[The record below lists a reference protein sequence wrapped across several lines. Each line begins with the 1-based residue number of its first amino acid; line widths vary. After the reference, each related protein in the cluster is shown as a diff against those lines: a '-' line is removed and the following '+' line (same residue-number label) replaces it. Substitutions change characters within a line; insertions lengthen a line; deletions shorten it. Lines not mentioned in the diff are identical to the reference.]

1 VNPNGSMRDI
11 AGITNKQG
19 NVVGIMPHPE
29 HAIDPLTG
37 PTTDGLLFFTS
48 VLETLGVKA

>member
-1 VNPNGSMRDI
+1 VREI
-11 AGITNKQG
+11 AAIASEQG

-37 PTTDGLLFFTS
+37 PGGDGLGFFAS
-48 VLETLGVKA
+48 AVAALVRP